1 MQASARG
8 LAFSSSPVSSST
20 KRVFIDLSSALLR
33 SSFRGWEKSFSAL
46 VPSGPYK
53 PQKGEK
59 ISEQERRALVESFV
73 DKYRAS
79 NAGRFPPVSHV
90 RQEIGGS
97 YYIIKQLV
105 QEMKYNKRSSLNGGA
120 HHLTKAEDVDQS
132 SSAKKVPFTSAVDN
146 MLKTDVGD
154 KQDESSVSLKLDIGV
169 DAMQSPS
176 GETIGSR
183 TEKSAN
189 DIAHDASFSKVV
201 EHNRGKDE
209 VLETEEHLRDH
220 PRSTEQSDSS
230 ARTTDLWGNLRLLA
244 DGIVSFWRK
253 M

>member
-20 KRVFIDLSSALLR
+20 KRVFIGLSSALLR

-154 KQDESSVSLKLDIGV
+154 KDESSVSLKLDIGV

-201 EHNRGKDE
+201 ERNRGKYE

-253 M
+253 L

>member
-20 KRVFIDLSSALLR
+20 KRVFIGLSSALLR

-46 VPSGPYK
+46 VPSGPCK
-53 PQKGEK
+53 PQKDKK

-79 NAGRFPPVSHV
+79 NAGRFPSVSHV

-105 QEMKYNKRSSLNGGA
+105 QEMKYTKRSSMSEGA
-120 HHLTKAEDVDQS
+120 HHLTKAEDIDQS

-154 KQDESSVSLKLDIGV
+154 KDESSVSLKLDIEV

-176 GETIGSR
+176 GETVGSR
-183 TEKSAN
+183 TEISTN

-209 VLETEEHLRDH
+209 VLETEGHLRDH

-230 ARTTDLWGNLRLLA
+230 ARTTDLWGNWRLLA
-244 DGIVSFWRK
+244 DGIVNFWRK

>member
-20 KRVFIDLSSALLR
+20 KRVFIGLSSALLR

-146 MLKTDVGD
+146 MLKTD
-154 KQDESSVSLKLDIGV
+154 DESPVSLKLDIGV

-176 GETIGSR
+176 VETIGSR

-230 ARTTDLWGNLRLLA
+230 ARTTDLWGNLRLLS

-253 M
+253 L

>member
-20 KRVFIDLSSALLR
+20 KRVFIGLSSALLR

-154 KQDESSVSLKLDIGV
+154 KDESPVSLKLDIGV

-176 GETIGSR
+176 VETIGSR

-230 ARTTDLWGNLRLLA
+230 ARTTDLWGNLRLLS

-253 M
+253 L

>member
-146 MLKTDVGD
+146 MLKTD
-154 KQDESSVSLKLDIGV
+154 QDESSVSLKLDIGV

>member
-20 KRVFIDLSSALLR
+20 KRVFIGLSSALLR

-79 NAGRFPPVSHV
+79 NAGRFPSVSHV
-90 RQEIGGS
+90 QQEIGGS

-105 QEMKYNKRSSLNGGA
+105 QEMKYNKRPSLNGGA

-154 KQDESSVSLKLDIGV
+154 KDESSVSLKLDIGV

-189 DIAHDASFSKVV
+189 DIVHDASFSKVV
-201 EHNRGKDE
+201 EHNIGKDE

>member
-20 KRVFIDLSSALLR
+20 KRVFIGLSSALLR

-146 MLKTDVGD
+146 MLKTD
-154 KQDESSVSLKLDIGV
+154 QDESPVSLKLDIGV

-176 GETIGSR
+176 VETIGSR

-230 ARTTDLWGNLRLLA
+230 ARTTDLWGNLRLLS

-253 M
+253 L

>member
-20 KRVFIDLSSALLR
+20 IRVFIGLSSALLR
-33 SSFRGWEKSFSAL
+33 SGFRGWEKSFSAL

-79 NAGRFPPVSHV
+79 NAGRFPAVSHV

-154 KQDESSVSLKLDIGV
+154 KDESSVSLKLDIGV

-176 GETIGSR
+176 GETRGSR

-253 M
+253 L

>member
-146 MLKTDVGD
+146 MLKTD
-154 KQDESSVSLKLDIGV
+154 DESSVSLKLDIGV

>member
-8 LAFSSSPVSSST
+8 LAFSSSPVSCST
-20 KRVFIDLSSALLR
+20 KRVFIGLSSALLR

-146 MLKTDVGD
+146 MLKTD
-154 KQDESSVSLKLDIGV
+154 DESSVSLKLDIGV

-189 DIAHDASFSKVV
+189 DIAHDASFSKLV

-253 M
+253 L

>member
-20 KRVFIDLSSALLR
+20 KRVFIGLSSALLR

-154 KQDESSVSLKLDIGV
+154 KDESSVSLKLDIGV

-176 GETIGSR
+176 VETIGSR

-230 ARTTDLWGNLRLLA
+230 ARTTDLWGNLRLLS

-253 M
+253 L

>member
-1 MQASARG
+1 MQASARR

-20 KRVFIDLSSALLR
+20 KRVFIGLSSALLR

-46 VPSGPYK
+46 VPSGPCK

-79 NAGRFPPVSHV
+79 NAGRFPSVSHV

-105 QEMKYNKRSSLNGGA
+105 QEMKYNKRSSLNGGT

-154 KQDESSVSLKLDIGV
+154 KDESSVSLKLDIGV

>member
-8 LAFSSSPVSSST
+8 LAFSSSPVSCST
-20 KRVFIDLSSALLR
+20 KRVFIGLSSALLR

-146 MLKTDVGD
+146 MLKTD
-154 KQDESSVSLKLDIGV
+154 QDESSVSLKLDIGV

-189 DIAHDASFSKVV
+189 DIAHDASFSKLV

-253 M
+253 L